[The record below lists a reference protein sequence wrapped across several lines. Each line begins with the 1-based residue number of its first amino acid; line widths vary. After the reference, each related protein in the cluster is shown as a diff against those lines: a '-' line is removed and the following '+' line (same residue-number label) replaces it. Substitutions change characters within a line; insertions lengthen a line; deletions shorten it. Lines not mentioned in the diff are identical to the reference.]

1 MFGACL
7 HFFSNKCG
15 GEKEKFVILQEIIK
29 FWVINMDYG
38 KFLEKLTTT
47 ALFPPLAHALA
58 TEQEQRKEVE
68 IEFVK
73 EVVVDVNTR
82 LTKLESIVDKEY
94 MGTDDFKNF
103 FHKTL
108 LKAAIDLR
116 MEKKKMFANIIVN
129 STLVGNANTKDRWK
143 YLYAETID
151 KIDEDLFAFL
161 LRIKSRCISKGHELD
176 LGWTGKEPELSAMG
190 YDLATF
196 RTNADYL
203 MSTGLMT
210 RIHLERFGDNDGVLN
225 ISDEYYVTEFG
236 AGFVEYVREHD
247 VSEEADAEVVE

>member
-1 MFGACL
+1 
-7 HFFSNKCG
+7 
-15 GEKEKFVILQEIIK
+15 
-29 FWVINMDYG
+29 MDYG
-38 KFLEKLTTT
+38 KFLEQWTMSTY
-47 ALFPPLAHALA
+47 FPPLWNALA
-58 TEQEQRKEVE
+58 AEADQRREAE
-68 IEFVK
+68 IDFVK
-73 EVVVDVNTR
+73 EVIVDVNTR
-82 LTKLESIVDKEY
+82 LTKLERIVDKEY

-108 LKAAIDLR
+108 LKASIDLR

-190 YDLATF
+190 IDLTTF
-196 RTNADYL
+196 RTNGDYL

-210 RIHLERFGDNDGVLN
+210 RIHQSRYEKENHGIKVQ
-225 ISDEYYVTEFG
+225 DEYYVTEFG
-236 AGFVEYVREHD
+236 VGFIEYVREHD
-247 VSEEADAEVVE
+247 ASEEADAEVVV